1 MNTAL
6 LIYLVMQLD
15 TAVTMI
21 IIALIV
27 SILVMLVSALVY
39 AVYHDEKFS
48 GFDRTR
54 ITAEENCQK
63 SKTIG
68 KRSFY
73 SAIVLSCLVVFVPS
87 TKTAIYMIGGSGVV
101 EVLQSEQAQEVGG
114 KAYRLLMKKLDE
126 ELAE

>member
-15 TAVTMI
+15 SIRDLVGFILIFSLVASGVSLVFMI
-21 IIALIV
+21 LFVVDHDTDDKAYIAISRWFKRVAPIAL
-27 SILVMLVSALVY
+27 A
-39 AVYHDEKFS
+39 
-48 GFDRTR
+48 
-54 ITAEENCQK
+54 
-63 SKTIG
+63 
-68 KRSFY
+68 
-73 SAIVLSCLVVFVPS
+73 SAIIFTIIPS
-87 TKTAIYMIGGSGVV
+87 SKTAIYMIGGAGVV